1 MCPGNLQI
9 LSLFHSTLVTGL
21 HTGEGEG
28 PHDVPRAPPAQVGH
42 PGHRVGDCTAGQ
54 QHLDQTL
61 SGGNLHL
68 LLLSEADVQHP
79 VDSGEEAVSAD
90 QQHQGKERPHLKFY
104 RNVHN
109 NYLNKNISRHYVSYI

>member
-1 MCPGNLQI
+1 M
-9 LSLFHSTLVTGL
+9 FSTLSPL
-21 HTGEGEG
+21 G
-28 PHDVPRAPPAQVGH
+28 PMSVSNGRLLSFPRAPPAQVVH

-68 LLLSEADVQHP
+68 LLLSEADVQHQ

-109 NYLNKNISRHYVSYI
+109 NY